1 MDARTWAAAKSLL
14 ADAAEIPATDRL
26 RFIEEH
32 CPDPTLRQA
41 LIAML
46 ASPAPLSD
54 VLGRTGLETGT
65 TIGPYVIASLLGR
78 GGMGEV
84 YRARDTKLHRDVA
97 IKVLPQAMTRDQERL
112 ARLRREA
119 HVLAALNH
127 PNIGHIYA
135 FDDFDG
141 TRALVLEL
149 VEGPTL
155 EERIARGPVP
165 VVEALALARQI
176 AEALE
181 SAHEHGII
189 HRDLK
194 PSNIKIS
201 PDGVVKVLDFGLAKA
216 IDMSPTI
223 SERSTQAGMLVG
235 TAAYM
240 SPEQAA
246 GRAADRRSDLWAFG
260 LVLMEML
267 TGRPVFAGDTLSDV
281 LAAVLTADPDW
292 ASLPANLPF
301 GVERLL
307 RRCLEKDRK
316 ARLDS
321 AAVARF
327 ELDEAATSSSG
338 ARVPRRDVTFALE
351 ALPNASRIKQI
362 AGLDAPTSRS
372 GVSRAQVIGMA
383 LIVGSGAAAIW
394 SVARFGTSS
403 TKPPEITQL
412 TFRSGYVRGARFAPD
427 GQNVIYAASWEGQ
440 PLRMFSTR
448 PGSPDS
454 TPLALPDSDLMAVS
468 PRTNELLATLRAKP
482 GTLASASLSGEA
494 PRTLA
499 RASLSGGAP
508 RALAE
513 NVMAA
518 DFSPD
523 GRTIAAIVA
532 ATDGFSLQFPLGTER
547 VKTPYE
553 LSHLRIAP
561 DGQQVAFL
569 SHPLGGD
576 EGDVRVLGRTGE
588 PRTISTGWIS
598 LGGLAWAK
606 AGKEVWFTATRKGGD
621 RALWAV
627 TLQGDERELYQST
640 ERLTLEDVAPD
651 GRALLS
657 AGSIRSRVFLGSL
670 HGTTDRDLSWFD
682 FDNEPTLSADGSVV
696 AFTES
701 GEGAGSTYGVFVRS
715 ATGEAA
721 VRVADGASGI
731 ISPDGEYVLA
741 GDLADL
747 QVAVLAPTGAG
758 PPKRMELKPLQ
769 QIANWHWYPD
779 SRHVILTANEPGHRV
794 RSWRLD
800 TVTGEIRAITPE
812 GVQGRIISPNGR
824 LLVAEAESDTFL
836 LDLQTGAKVPLK
848 GVQPGDL
855 AVGFGS
861 DGSSLYVFQ
870 VDVQGGRI
878 FQIDPASGART
889 LVRALH
895 ADDPGFLVVDA
906 PRVSLDGDHFAYSI
920 TSLISQL
927 FLLKLAQ

>member
-1 MDARTWAAAKSLL
+1 MDAQTWAVAKSLL
-14 ADAAEIPATDRL
+14 ADAAALPPADRV
-26 RFIEEH
+26 RFLEVH
-32 CPDPTLRQA
+32 CLDPTVRQA

-54 VLGRTGLETGT
+54 LIGATAFASGT
-65 TIGPYVIASLLGR
+65 TIGPYVIESLLGR

-84 YRARDTKLHRDVA
+84 YRARDTKLHREVA
-97 IKVLPQAMTRDQERL
+97 IKVLPQAMTRDDDRL

-141 TRALVLEL
+141 TRTLVLEL

-165 VVEALALARQI
+165 VAEALALARQI

-194 PSNIKIS
+194 PSNIKIT

-216 IDMSPTI
+216 IDMSPTL
-223 SERSTQAGMLVG
+223 SEQSTQAGMLVG

-240 SPEQAA
+240 SPEQAD

-267 TGRPVFAGDTLSDV
+267 TGRPVFAGDTLSQV
-281 LAAVLTADPDW
+281 LAAVLTAEPDW
-292 ASLPANLPF
+292 ASLPADLPSDM
-301 GVERLL
+301 ERLL
-307 RRCLEKDRK
+307 RRCLVKDRK
-316 ARLDS
+316 RRLDS
-321 AAVARF
+321 AAVARL
-327 ELDEAATSSSG
+327 EIEEAAASSSG
-338 ARVPRRDVTFALE
+338 TNVPRRDVTFA
-351 ALPNASRIKQI
+351 PDIKQ
-362 AGLDAPTSRS
+362 
-372 GVSRAQVIGMA
+372 GVSRTQAIGMA
-383 LIVGSGAAAIW
+383 LIIGIGAAAAVW
-394 SVARFGTSS
+394 SAGRFGTSPAR
-403 TKPPEITQL
+403 PPEITQL
-412 TFRSGYVRGARFAPD
+412 TFRSGYVEGARFAPD

-440 PLRMFSTR
+440 PLRLFSTR

-468 PRTNELLATLRAKP
+468 PSTNELLAKLRAKP
-482 GTLASASLSGEA
+482 GVLAPKPG
-494 PRTLA
+494 TLA

-513 NVMAA
+513 NVVAA

-523 GRTIAAIVA
+523 GQRIAAIVA
-532 ATDGFSLQFPLGTER
+532 DSDGFSLQFPIGTER

-561 DGQQVAFL
+561 DGQRVAFL
-569 SHPLGGD
+569 SHPFGGD
-576 EGDVRVLGRTGE
+576 EGDVKVLGRTGE

-598 LGGLAWAK
+598 LGGLAWAQG
-606 AGKEVWFTATRKGGD
+606 GKEVWFTATRKGGV

-627 TLQGDERELYQST
+627 TLDGHERELYRST
-640 ERLTLEDVAPD
+640 ERLTLEDVATD

-657 AGSIRSRVFLGSL
+657 AGSIRSRVFCGSL
-670 HGTTDRDLSWFD
+670 HETVDRDLSWFD
-682 FDNEPTLSADGSVV
+682 FDNEPTLSADGSLV

-715 ATGEAA
+715 AAGDPA
-721 VRVADGASGI
+721 VRLADGASGM
-731 ISPDGEYVLA
+731 ISPNGAQVLA
-741 GDLADL
+741 GDIRDL
-747 QVAVLAPTGAG
+747 QLATLAPTGAG
-758 PPKRMELKPLQ
+758 APKRIELKPLQ
-769 QIANWHWYPD
+769 NIVNWHWYPD
-779 SRHVILTANEPGHRV
+779 SRHVVLTANAPGQKL

-800 TVTGEIRAITPE
+800 TATGELRAITPE

-824 LLVAEAESDTFL
+824 LLVAEAESNTYL

-848 GVQPGDL
+848 GVQPEDL
-855 AVGFGS
+855 AVGFAS

-870 VDVQGGRI
+870 ADVQGGRM
-878 FQIDPASGART
+878 FQIDPASGARRIVRT
-889 LVRALH
+889 LH
-895 ADDPGFLVVDA
+895 PNEPGFLAVES
-906 PRVSLDGDHFAYSI
+906 PRVSLDGDHIVYSV

-927 FLLKLAQ
+927 FLLKLPR